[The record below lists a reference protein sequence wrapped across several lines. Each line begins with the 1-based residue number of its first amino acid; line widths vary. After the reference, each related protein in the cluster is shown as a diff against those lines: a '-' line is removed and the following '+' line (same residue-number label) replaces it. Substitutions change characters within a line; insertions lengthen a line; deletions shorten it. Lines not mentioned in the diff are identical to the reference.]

1 MTDDEVAPTT
11 ADRVALVTGAA
22 SGIGRATAVEL
33 AERGATVVVTDVDA
47 ACGRTVAAAIR
58 EAGGDASFREL
69 DVTDLEAFES
79 VVAEVASAR
88 GSLDVLVNNAGV
100 LGPEADL
107 ESVSPA
113 ERDHLVAVNVE
124 GTWNGCRAALPE
136 MKSRGGGAIVNVS
149 SVTALRGSPAHA
161 TYSLTKGAIAAFT
174 RALAGE
180 AGPHGVRV
188 NAVCPGVVD
197 TDLQS
202 RRSTDLDA
210 AAETHALGRV
220 GTPEEI
226 ATCIA
231 FLAGDDASFVTG
243 HALVADG
250 GYATVL

>member
-1 MTDDEVAPTT
+1 MTDE
-11 ADRVALVTGAA
+11 RVALVTGAA

-33 AERGATVVVTDVDA
+33 ADRGATVVVTDVDVA
-47 ACGRTVAAAIR
+47 GGRAVAEAIR
-58 EAGGDASFREL
+58 EAGGNASFRTL
-69 DVTDLEAFES
+69 DVTDADAFES
-79 VVAEVASAR
+79 VVADVADDR

-100 LGPEADL
+100 LGPEANL
-107 ESVSPA
+107 ESVSRTD
-113 ERDHLVAVNVE
+113 RDRLLAVNVN
-124 GTWNGCRAALPE
+124 GTWNGCRAALSA
-136 MKSRGGGAIVNVS
+136 MRNQGSGAIVNVA
-149 SVTALRGSPAHA
+149 SVTALRGSPLYA
-161 TYSLTKGAIAAFT
+161 TYSLTKGAIVAFT

-180 AGPHGVRV
+180 AGPEGVRV

-202 RRSTDLDA
+202 ERETDLES
-210 AAETHALGRV
+210 AAEAHALRRV

-243 HALVADG
+243 HALAADG